1 MVAQKSIFGELCRKF
16 RSRDRLFLADQA
28 EALGVSVS
36 LISAIELG
44 KRSVPQ
50 GYPEKFSAWLNLGD
64 IEKRELLSSVAVSSN
79 VIQFRPKNQETAKF
93 AFELARRLNSMS
105 HLELERIRE
114 TLERGEKIYE

>member
-1 MVAQKSIFGELCRKF
+1 MVAQKSLFGELCRKF

-44 KRSVPQ
+44 KRTAPP
-50 GYPEKFSAWLNLGD
+50 GYSEKFAAWLNLNES
-64 IEKRELLSSVAVSSN
+64 EKHQLVSSLAASSN
-79 VIQFRPKNQETAKF
+79 IIQFRPKNQETAKF

-105 HLELERIRE
+105 HAELDRIRE
-114 TLERGEKIYE
+114 ALERGEKIYE